1 MPGQNRRI
9 YLSASRKSSGKT
21 CLSIGL
27 LHALGRRGVTIQPF
41 KKGPDYIDPMW
52 LSRAAG
58 RPCYNL
64 DYNTQ
69 TDREI
74 LETAA
79 RGATADGSLIEGN
92 KGLFDGVAADGSDS
106 NAALA
111 KLLQA
116 SVALVLDCEGMTRGI
131 APLVLGYQEFDS
143 DLLWAGV
150 ILNRTGGSRHESKLI
165 HALEQHTDLPVLGA
179 VGRSPDMQLT
189 ERHLGL
195 VTHME
200 QADADQCIE
209 KMGQAVAGS
218 VDVEKLIDLASS
230 PTADPE
236 TGTSASLPTPDLRI
250 GYARDAAFGFY
261 YADDLEQF
269 AQLGAELVPFD
280 ALHDT
285 ELPEVDGLWLG
296 GGFPETQT
304 EALSAN
310 IPMREALHERIAAGL
325 PTYAECGGL
334 MYLSRQ
340 ISWEDQTHEMVGVV
354 PGDCVM
360 DSHPQGRGLVEL
372 EATSDF
378 PWPDVPSGLQVPA
391 HEFHYSRLENLDDGL
406 RWGWRVRRGT
416 GTAEEMDGLILG
428 NLFASY
434 CHLRHTERF
443 EWIRCFLEFAKKHWG
458 KQQGEPSLA

>member
-27 LHALGRRGVTIQPF
+27 LHTLGRQGITTQPF

-74 LETAA
+74 FETAA
-79 RGATADGSLIEGN
+79 RGATADCSLIEGN
-92 KGLFDGVAADGSDS
+92 LGLFDGMAENGSDS

-116 SVALVLDCEGMTRGI
+116 PIALVLDCEGMTRGI
-131 APLVLGYQEFDS
+131 APLVLGYQQFDS
-143 DLLWAGV
+143 ELRWAGV

-195 VTHME
+195 ITHME
-200 QADADQCIE
+200 QADADQRIE
-209 KMGQAVAGS
+209 KMSQAVAGS
-218 VDVEKLIDLASS
+218 VDVERLIDLASS
-230 PTADPE
+230 PAADLKTE
-236 TGTSASLPTPDLRI
+236 TSASLPVPDLRI

-285 ELPEVDGLWLG
+285 KLPEMDGLWLG
-296 GGFPETQT
+296 GGFPETQA

-310 IPMREALHERIAAGL
+310 VPMKEALRDRITAGL

-334 MYLSRQ
+334 MYLSRR
-340 ISWEDQTHEMVGVV
+340 ISWEGQTHEMVGVV
-354 PGDCVM
+354 PGDCMM
-360 DSHPQGRGLVEL
+360 DSRPQGRGLVEL
-372 EATSDF
+372 EATNDF
-378 PWPDVPSGLQVPA
+378 PWSEVPSGLQVPA
-391 HEFHYSRLENLDDGL
+391 HEFHYSRLENLDGGL

-416 GTAEEMDGLILG
+416 GATEEMDGLILG

-434 CHLRHTERF
+434 SHLRHTGRF
-443 EWIRCFLEFAKKHWG
+443 EWVRYFLEFVRKRAMA
-458 KQQGEPSLA
+458 E

>member
-1 MPGQNRRI
+1 MAGQHCRI

-27 LHALGRRGVTIQPF
+27 LHTLARRGVTIQPF

-69 TDREI
+69 TRREI

-79 RGATADGSLIEGN
+79 CGATADYALVEGN
-92 KGLFDGVAADGSDS
+92 LGLFDGMAEDGSDS

-116 SVALVLDCEGMTRGI
+116 PVALVLDCEGMTRGI
-131 APLVLGYQEFDS
+131 APLVLGYQQFDPE
-143 DLLWAGV
+143 LKWAGV
-150 ILNRTGGSRHESKLI
+150 ILNRTAGSRHESKLV
-165 HALEQHTDLPVLGA
+165 HAVEQHTDLPALGA
-179 VGRSPDMQLT
+179 VGRSPDMELA

-195 VTHME
+195 ITHAE

-209 KMGQAVAGS
+209 KMGRVVTES
-218 VDVEKLIDLASS
+218 VDVERLFGLAGD
-230 PTADPE
+230 PDTVPE
-236 TGTSASLPTPDLRI
+236 TGAPASAPEPDVRI

-261 YADDLEQF
+261 YADDLEWF

-280 ALHDT
+280 TLRDAD
-285 ELPEVDGLWLG
+285 LPEMDGLWIG
-296 GGFPETQT
+296 GGFPETQA

-310 IPMREALHERIAAGL
+310 AAMKEALRDRIAAGL
-325 PTYAECGGL
+325 PAYAECGGL

-340 ISWEDQTHEMVGVV
+340 ISWEGQTHEMVGIV

-360 DSHPQGRGLVEL
+360 DSRPQGRGLVKL
-372 EATSDF
+372 ESTGDF
-378 PWPDVPSGLQVPA
+378 PWPEVPSGLQVPA
-391 HEFHYSRLENLDDGL
+391 HEFHYSRLENLSGSH
-406 RWGWRVRRGT
+406 RWGWKVCRGT
-416 GTAEEMDGLILG
+416 GTVEEMDGLILG

-443 EWIRCFLEFAKKHWG
+443 EWIRYFLEFVRGHITK
-458 KQQGEPSLA
+458 

>member
-27 LHALGRRGVTIQPF
+27 LHALGQRGATTQPF

-52 LSRAAG
+52 LSHAAG

-69 TDREI
+69 TNHEI
-74 LETAA
+74 LEIAT
-79 RGATADGSLIEGN
+79 RGANADYSLIEGN
-92 KGLFDGVAADGSDS
+92 KGLFDGVATDGSDS

-116 SVALVLDCEGMTRGI
+116 PVALVLDCEGMTRGI
-131 APLVLGYQEFDS
+131 APLALGYQQFDPE
-143 DLLWAGV
+143 LQWAGV

-179 VGRSPDMQLT
+179 IGRSADMQLA

-195 VTHME
+195 VTHAE
-200 QADADQCIE
+200 QADADQHIE
-209 KMGQAVAGS
+209 KMGQAVAGG
-218 VDVEKLIDLASS
+218 VDVERLIGLADGPAMS
-230 PTADPE
+230 PE
-236 TGTSASLPTPDLRI
+236 TGTPASLPVPDLRI

-269 AQLGAELVPFD
+269 SQLGAELVPFD

-285 ELPEVDGLWLG
+285 GLPEVDGLWLG
-296 GGFPETQT
+296 GGFPETQA
-304 EALSAN
+304 EALSVN
-310 IPMREALHERIAAGL
+310 IPMKEALRDRITAGL
-325 PTYAECGGL
+325 PTYAECGSL

-340 ISWEDQTHEMVGVV
+340 ISWEGRTYEMVGVV
-354 PGDCVM
+354 SGDCVV
-360 DSHPQGRGLVEL
+360 DSRPQGRGLVEL

-378 PWPDVPSGLQVPA
+378 PWPEVPSGLQVSA
-391 HEFHYSRLENLDDGL
+391 HEFHYSRLENLNDDL

-434 CHLRHTERF
+434 CHLRHTGHF
-443 EWIRCFLEFAKKHWG
+443 EWIRYFLEFVR
-458 KQQGEPSLA
+458 EFTRL

>member
-1 MPGQNRRI
+1 MAGQHRRI

-27 LHALGRRGVTIQPF
+27 LHTLARQGVKTQPF

-69 TDREI
+69 TSQEV

-79 RGATADGSLIEGN
+79 RGSAADYSLIEGN
-92 KGLFDGVAADGSDS
+92 LGLFDGMAADGSDS

-116 SVALVLDCEGMTRGI
+116 PIALILDSEGMARGI
-131 APLVLGYQEFDS
+131 APLVLGYQQFDS
-143 DLLWAGV
+143 ELQWAGV
-150 ILNRTGGSRHESKLI
+150 ILNRTAGSRHESKLV
-165 HALEQHTDLPVLGA
+165 HAVEQHTDLPVLGA
-179 VGRSPDMQLT
+179 VGRSPDMQLA

-195 VTHME
+195 ITHAE
-200 QADADQCIE
+200 QADANQHIE
-209 KMGQAVAGS
+209 KMGRVVAES
-218 VDVEKLIDLASS
+218 VDVERLLSLAG
-230 PTADPE
+230 DPVAE
-236 TGTSASLPTPDLRI
+236 SEAGIPASVPAPDLRI

-261 YADDLEQF
+261 YADDLEWF
-269 AQLGAELVPFD
+269 ARLGAKLIPFD
-280 ALHDT
+280 TLRDT
-285 ELPEVDGLWLG
+285 DLPEMDGLWIG
-296 GGFPETQT
+296 GGFPETQA
-304 EALSAN
+304 EALSSN
-310 IPMREALHERIAAGL
+310 TSMKEALRDRIATGL

-340 ISWEDQTHEMVGVV
+340 ISWEGQTHEMVGVV

-360 DSHPQGRGLVEL
+360 DSRPQGRGLVEL
-372 EATSDF
+372 EATGDF
-378 PWPDVPSGLQVPA
+378 PWPEVPSGLQVPA
-391 HEFHYSRLENLDDGL
+391 HEFHYSRLENLGDDL

-428 NLFASY
+428 NLFANY

-443 EWIRCFLEFAKKHWG
+443 EWVRHFLECVRKCA
-458 KQQGEPSLA
+458 SR

>member
-1 MPGQNRRI
+1 MAGQHRRI

-21 CLSIGL
+21 CLSVGL
-27 LHALGRRGVTIQPF
+27 LHTLVQRGATIQPF

-52 LSRAAG
+52 LSHAAG

-69 TDREI
+69 NHQEI
-74 LETAA
+74 LDTAA
-79 RGATADGSLIEGN
+79 RGSAADYALIEGN
-92 KGLFDGVAADGSDS
+92 LGLFDGMAEDGSDS

-116 SVALVLDCEGMTRGI
+116 PVALVLDCEGMARGI
-131 APLVLGYQEFDS
+131 APLVLGYQQFDPE
-143 DLLWAGV
+143 LRWAGV
-150 ILNRTGGSRHESKLI
+150 ILNRTAGSRHESKLV
-165 HALEQHTDLPVLGA
+165 HAVEQHTDLPVLGA
-179 VGRSPDMQLT
+179 VGRSPDMELA

-195 VTHME
+195 ITHAE
-200 QADADQCIE
+200 QADAAQCIE
-209 KMGQAVAGS
+209 KMGRVVADS
-218 VDVEKLIDLASS
+218 VDAEKLFSLAGG
-230 PTADPE
+230 PDTVPE
-236 TGTSASLPTPDLRI
+236 TGTPASAPEPDLRI

-261 YADDLEQF
+261 YADDLEWF
-269 AQLGAELVPFD
+269 ARLGAELIPFD
-280 ALHDT
+280 TLRDT
-285 ELPEVDGLWLG
+285 DLPEMDGLWIG
-296 GGFPETQT
+296 GGFPETQAET
-304 EALSAN
+304 LSAN
-310 IPMREALHERIAAGL
+310 AAMKEALRDRIAAGL

-340 ISWEDQTHEMVGVV
+340 ISWEGRIHDMVGIV

-360 DSHPQGRGLVEL
+360 NSSPQGRGLVEL
-372 EATSDF
+372 ETTGDF
-378 PWPDVPSGLQVPA
+378 PWPEVSSGLQVPA
-391 HEFHYSRLENLDDGL
+391 HEFHYSRLENLDGDL

-443 EWIRCFLEFAKKHWG
+443 EWIRYFLEFVKAHK
-458 KQQGEPSLA
+458 

>member
-1 MPGQNRRI
+1 MAGQHRRV

-27 LHALGRRGVTIQPF
+27 LHSLGQQGITTQPF

-69 TDREI
+69 SHQEI
-74 LETAA
+74 LDTAA
-79 RGATADGSLIEGN
+79 RGSAADYTLIEGN
-92 KGLFDGVAADGSDS
+92 LGLFDGMAEDGSDS

-116 SVALVLDCEGMTRGI
+116 PVALVLDCEGMTRGI
-131 APLVLGYQEFDS
+131 APLVLGYQQFDPE
-143 DLLWAGV
+143 LRWAGV
-150 ILNRTGGSRHESKLI
+150 ILNRTAGSRHESKLV
-165 HALEQHTDLPVLGA
+165 HAVEQHTDLSVLGT
-179 VGRSPDMQLT
+179 VGRSPDMELA

-195 VTHME
+195 ITHAE
-200 QADADQCIE
+200 QADAEQRIE
-209 KMGQAVAGS
+209 KMGRVVTES
-218 VDVEKLIDLASS
+218 VDVERLFSLADG
-230 PTADPE
+230 PDTVPE
-236 TGTSASLPTPDLRI
+236 TSIPASAPEPDFRI
-250 GYARDAAFGFY
+250 GYAQDAAFGFY
-261 YADDLEQF
+261 YADDLEWF
-269 AQLGAELVPFD
+269 ARLGAELIPFD
-280 ALHDT
+280 TLRDT
-285 ELPEVDGLWLG
+285 DLPEMDGLWIG
-296 GGFPETQT
+296 GGFPETQA

-310 IPMREALHERIAAGL
+310 SSMKEALHERITAGL

-340 ISWEDQTHEMVGVV
+340 ISWEGRIHDMVGIV

-360 DSHPQGRGLVEL
+360 NSSPQGRGLVEL
-372 EATSDF
+372 ETTGDF
-378 PWPDVPSGLQVPA
+378 PWPEVPSGLQVPA
-391 HEFHYSRLENLDDGL
+391 HEFHYSRLENLNSGL
-406 RWGWRVRRGT
+406 PWGWRVRRGT

-443 EWIRCFLEFAKKHWG
+443 EWIRHFLGFVREHASK
-458 KQQGEPSLA
+458 

>member
-1 MPGQNRRI
+1 MAGQHRRI

-21 CLSIGL
+21 CLSVGL
-27 LHALGRRGVTIQPF
+27 LHTLVQQGATIQPF

-52 LSRAAG
+52 LSHAAG

-69 TDREI
+69 SRQEI
-74 LETAA
+74 LDTATRA
-79 RGATADGSLIEGN
+79 SATDYTLIEGN
-92 KGLFDGVAADGSDS
+92 LGLFDGMAEDGSDS

-116 SVALVLDCEGMTRGI
+116 PVALVLDCEGMTRGI
-131 APLVLGYQEFDS
+131 APLVLGYQQFDPE
-143 DLLWAGV
+143 LRWAGV
-150 ILNRTGGSRHESKLI
+150 ILNRTAGSRHESKLV
-165 HALEQHTDLPVLGA
+165 HAVEQHTDLPVLGT
-179 VGRSPDMQLT
+179 VGRSPDMELA

-195 VTHME
+195 ITHAE
-200 QADADQCIE
+200 QADADQRIE
-209 KMGQAVAGS
+209 KMGRVVTES
-218 VDVEKLIDLASS
+218 IDVERLLGLADG
-230 PTADPE
+230 PDTAPE
-236 TGTSASLPTPDLRI
+236 TGTPTSTPEPDLRI

-285 ELPEVDGLWLG
+285 DLPEMDGLWIG

-310 IPMREALHERIAAGL
+310 TPMKEALRERIAGGL

-340 ISWEDQTHEMVGVV
+340 ISWKDQVHKMVEIV

-360 DSHPQGRGLVEL
+360 DSRPQGRGLVEL
-372 EATSDF
+372 ETTGDF
-378 PWPDVPSGLQVPA
+378 PWPGVPPETQVSA
-391 HEFHYSRLENLDDGL
+391 HEFHYSRLENLDDDL
-406 RWGWRVRRGT
+406 RWGWKVRRGT
-416 GTAEEMDGLILG
+416 GTTEEKDGLILG
-428 NLFASY
+428 NLFANY

-443 EWIRCFLEFAKKHWG
+443 EWIRYFLEFVRERAGRQW
-458 KQQGEPSLA
+458 QN

>member
-1 MPGQNRRI
+1 MAGQHRRI

-27 LHALGRRGVTIQPF
+27 LHTLARHGVKIQPF

-69 TDREI
+69 TSQEV

-79 RGATADGSLIEGN
+79 RGSVTDYALIEGN
-92 KGLFDGVAADGSDS
+92 LGLFDGMAADGSDS

-116 SVALVLDCEGMTRGI
+116 PIALILDCEGMARGI
-131 APLVLGYQEFDS
+131 APLVLGYQQFDPE
-143 DLLWAGV
+143 LQWAGV
-150 ILNRTGGSRHESKLI
+150 ILNRTAGSRHESKLV
-165 HALEQHTDLPVLGA
+165 HAVEQHTDLPVLGA
-179 VGRSPDMQLT
+179 VGRSPDMQLA

-195 VTHME
+195 ITHAE
-200 QADADQCIE
+200 QTDADQHIE
-209 KMGQAVAGS
+209 KMGRVVAESIDVERLLSLAGS
-218 VDVEKLIDLASS
+218 PVADLKTEAPASA
-230 PTADPE
+230 PA
-236 TGTSASLPTPDLRI
+236 PDLRI

-269 AQLGAELVPFD
+269 ARLGAELVPFD

-285 ELPEVDGLWLG
+285 DLPEMDGLWLG
-296 GGFPETQT
+296 GGFPETQA
-304 EALSAN
+304 EVLSAN
-310 IPMREALHERIAAGL
+310 ASMKEAVHDRIAAGL

-360 DSHPQGRGLVEL
+360 DSRPQGRGLVEL
-372 EATSDF
+372 EATGDS
-378 PWPDVPSGLQVPA
+378 PWPEVPSGLQVPA
-391 HEFHYSRLENLDDGL
+391 HEFHYSRLENLNGDF
-406 RWGWRVRRGT
+406 RWGWQVRRGT

-428 NLFASY
+428 NLFANY
-434 CHLRHTERF
+434 CHLRHTKRF
-443 EWIRCFLEFAKKHWG
+443 EWIRHFLGFVRECTG
-458 KQQGEPSLA
+458 Q

>member
-1 MPGQNRRI
+1 MPGKTRRI

-27 LHALGRRGVTIQPF
+27 LHTLTRQGISAQPF

-52 LSRAAG
+52 LARAAG

-64 DYNTQ
+64 DFNTQ
-69 TDREI
+69 SHEEI
-74 LETAA
+74 LVTASRDNA
-79 RGATADGSLIEGN
+79 ADCALIEGN
-92 KGLFDGVAADGSDS
+92 LGLFDGMAADGSDS

-111 KLLQA
+111 RLLRA
-116 SVALVLDCEGMTRGI
+116 PVALVLDCEGMARGI
-131 APLVLGYQEFDS
+131 APLILGYQQFDPE
-143 DLLWAGV
+143 LQWAGV
-150 ILNRTGGSRHESKLI
+150 ILNRTAGSRHESKLV

-195 VTHME
+195 ITHAE

-209 KMGQAVAGS
+209 KMGRVVAEN
-218 VDVEKLIDLASS
+218 VDVEKLFSS
-230 PTADPE
+230 SRDSGEVPQTEAPPSAPE
-236 TGTSASLPTPDLRI
+236 PDLRI

-261 YADDLEQF
+261 YADDLEAF
-269 AQLGAELVPFD
+269 ARLGAELVPFD
-280 ALHDT
+280 ALHDAG
-285 ELPEVDGLWLG
+285 LPEMDGLWLG
-296 GGFPETQT
+296 GGFPETQA
-304 EALSAN
+304 EALAAN
-310 IPMREALHERIAAGL
+310 APMKEALRERIAAGL

-340 ISWEDQTHEMVGVV
+340 ISWEGRTHEMVGAV

-360 DSHPQGRGLVEL
+360 DPRPQGRGLVEL
-372 EATSDF
+372 EATGEF
-378 PWPDVPSGLQVPA
+378 PWPGVPSGLQVPA
-391 HEFHYSRLENLDDGL
+391 HEFHYSRLENLDGGL

-443 EWIRCFLEFAKKHWG
+443 EWIRYFLGFVRRPA
-458 KQQGEPSLA
+458 SL

>member
-1 MPGQNRRI
+1 MTGRHRRI

-27 LHALGRRGVTIQPF
+27 LHTLARRGVSVQPF

-52 LSRAAG
+52 LARAAG

-79 RGATADGSLIEGN
+79 RAAALDFSLIEGN
-92 KGLFDGVAADGSDS
+92 IGLFDGMADDGSDS

-116 SVALVLDCEGMTRGI
+116 PIALALDCEGMTRGV
-131 APLVLGYQEFDS
+131 APLVLGYQQFDPE
-143 DLLWAGV
+143 LQWAGV
-150 ILNRTGGSRHESKLI
+150 ILNRTGGSRHEAKLI
-165 HALEQHTDLPVLGA
+165 HAIEQHTDLPVLGA

-195 VTHME
+195 ITDAE
-200 QADADQCIE
+200 QTDAHQCIE
-209 KMGQAVAGS
+209 KMGQAVVEGI
-218 VDVEKLIDLASS
+218 DVEKILDLATGPVMDQS
-230 PTADPE
+230 PENPV
-236 TGTSASLPTPDLRI
+236 SMPTPDIRI

-269 AQLGAELVPFD
+269 ARLGAELVPFD
-280 ALHDT
+280 ALRDT
-285 ELPEVDGLWLG
+285 ALPEMDGLWIG
-296 GGFPETQT
+296 GGFPETQA

-310 IPMREALHERIAAGL
+310 TLMKEALHDRIASGL

-334 MYLSRQ
+334 MYLSRG
-340 ISWEDQTHEMVGVV
+340 ISWQDQTHGMVGIV
-354 PGDCVM
+354 PGDCIM
-360 DSHPQGRGLVEL
+360 DSRPQGRGLVEL
-372 EATSDF
+372 ETTGDF
-378 PWPDVPSGLQVPA
+378 PWPEVPSGLQVPA
-391 HEFHYSRLENLDDGL
+391 HEFHYSRLENLAGNL
-406 RWGWRVRRGT
+406 RWGWQVRRGSGTT
-416 GTAEEMDGLILG
+416 GEMDGLVFG
-428 NLFASY
+428 NLFANY

-443 EWIRCFLEFAKKHWG
+443 EWILHFLGFVRKCADG
-458 KQQGEPSLA
+458 

>member
-27 LHALGRRGVTIQPF
+27 LHTLGQRGVTIQPF

-79 RGATADGSLIEGN
+79 RGATADCSLIEGN
-92 KGLFDGVAADGSDS
+92 LGLFDGMAEDGSDS

-116 SVALVLDCEGMTRGI
+116 PIALVLDCEGMTRGI
-131 APLVLGYQEFDS
+131 APLVLGYQQFDS
-143 DLLWAGV
+143 ELQWVGV

-195 VTHME
+195 ITHME
-200 QADADQCIE
+200 QADADQRIE

-218 VDVEKLIDLASS
+218 VDVDRLIDLASS
-230 PTADPE
+230 PAADPE
-236 TGTSASLPTPDLRI
+236 TETSASPPVPDLRI

-280 ALHDT
+280 ALHDA

-296 GGFPETQT
+296 GGFPETQA

-310 IPMREALHERIAAGL
+310 VPMKEALRDRITVGL

-340 ISWEDQTHEMVGVV
+340 ISWEEQTHEMVGVV

-360 DSHPQGRGLVEL
+360 DSRPQGRGLVEL

-378 PWPDVPSGLQVPA
+378 PWPEAPSRLQVSA
-391 HEFHYSRLENLDDGL
+391 HEFHYSRIENLDSGL

-416 GTAEEMDGLILG
+416 GTAEEMDGLVLG

-434 CHLRHTERF
+434 CHLRHTKRF
-443 EWIRCFLEFAKKHWG
+443 EWVQHFLGFVRECAA
-458 KQQGEPSLA
+458 L

>member
-27 LHALGRRGVTIQPF
+27 LHSLGQQGITAQPF

-58 RPCYNL
+58 QPCYNL
-64 DYNTQ
+64 DFNTQ
-69 TDREI
+69 SHQEI
-74 LETAA
+74 LDTAA
-79 RGATADGSLIEGN
+79 RGSAANCTLVEGN
-92 KGLFDGVAADGSDS
+92 LGLFDGMAEDGSDS

-116 SVALVLDCEGMTRGI
+116 PVALVLDCEGMTRGI
-131 APLVLGYQEFDS
+131 APMVLGYQQFDPE
-143 DLLWAGV
+143 LQWAGV
-150 ILNRTGGSRHESKLI
+150 ILNRTAGSRHESKLL
-165 HALEQHTDLPVLGA
+165 HAVEQHTDLSVLGA
-179 VGRSPDMQLT
+179 VGRSPDMELA

-195 VTHME
+195 ITRTE
-200 QADADQCIE
+200 QVDADQRIE
-209 KMGQAVAGS
+209 KMGRVVTEN
-218 VDVEKLIDLASS
+218 VDVERLFSLAGR
-230 PTADPE
+230 PDTIPE
-236 TGTSASLPTPDLRI
+236 TGTPVSAPEPDLRI

-261 YADDLEQF
+261 YADDLERF
-269 AQLGAELVPFD
+269 ARLGAELVPFD
-280 ALHDT
+280 TLHDT
-285 ELPEVDGLWLG
+285 GLPEMDGLWLG
-296 GGFPETQT
+296 GGFPETQA

-310 IPMREALHERIAAGL
+310 APMKETLRERIAAGL

-340 ISWEDQTHEMVGVV
+340 ISWEGQTHEMVGVV

-360 DSHPQGRGLVEL
+360 DSRPQGRGLVEL
-372 EATSDF
+372 EATGDF
-378 PWPDVPSGLQVPA
+378 PWPEVSPGLQVSA
-391 HEFHYSRLENLDDGL
+391 HEFHYSRLENLDSGL

-416 GTAEEMDGLILG
+416 GTTEEMDGLTLG

-443 EWIRCFLEFAKKHWG
+443 EWIRYFLEFVREDTRK
-458 KQQGEPSLA
+458 

>member
-1 MPGQNRRI
+1 MTGQLRRI

-27 LHALGRRGVTIQPF
+27 LHTLARQGVKTQPF

-69 TDREI
+69 TSQEV

-79 RGATADGSLIEGN
+79 RGSAADYSLIEGN
-92 KGLFDGVAADGSDS
+92 LGLFDGMAADGSDS

-116 SVALVLDCEGMTRGI
+116 PIALILDSEGMARGI
-131 APLVLGYQEFDS
+131 APLVLGYQQFDS
-143 DLLWAGV
+143 DLQWAGV
-150 ILNRTGGSRHESKLI
+150 ILNRTAGSRHESKLI
-165 HALEQHTDLPVLGA
+165 HAVEQHTDLPVLGA
-179 VGRSPDMQLT
+179 VGRSPDMQLA

-195 VTHME
+195 ITHAE
-200 QADADQCIE
+200 QADADQRIE
-209 KMGQAVAGS
+209 KIGRVVAES
-218 VDVEKLIDLASS
+218 VDVERLLSLAGSPVADLKTEA
-230 PTADPE
+230 P
-236 TGTSASLPTPDLRI
+236 TSAPAPDLRI

-269 AQLGAELVPFD
+269 ARLGAELVPFD

-285 ELPEVDGLWLG
+285 DLPEMDGLWLG
-296 GGFPETQT
+296 GGFPETQA

-310 IPMREALHERIAAGL
+310 ASMKEAMHDRIAAGL

-340 ISWEDQTHEMVGVV
+340 ISWEGQTHEMVGVV

-360 DSHPQGRGLVEL
+360 DSRPQGRGLVEL
-372 EATSDF
+372 EATGDF
-378 PWPDVPSGLQVPA
+378 PWPEVPSGLQVPA
-391 HEFHYSRLENLDDGL
+391 HEFHYSRLENLKDDL
-406 RWGWRVRRGT
+406 QWGWQVRRGT
-416 GTAEEMDGLILG
+416 GTTGEMDGLILG
-428 NLFASY
+428 NLFANY
-434 CHLRHTERF
+434 CHLRHTKRF
-443 EWIRCFLEFAKKHWG
+443 EWIRYFLGFVRECTG
-458 KQQGEPSLA
+458 Q